1 MAMDDSTGQG
11 IAGDAYLGMVSKV
24 LSAEYEEGVADEA
37 GHGRSGQC
45 ARTVRW

>member
-11 IAGDAYLGMVSKV
+11 IAGDANLGMVSKV

-37 GHGRSGQC
+37 GMADRHLL
-45 ARTVRW
+45 